1 LEEDV
6 AMRGTDHQQS
16 EMFSYISDEQRANGG
31 WSQLVATLLDRVV
44 DQGGQLAPCR
54 TSTLIPSGR

>member
-1 LEEDV
+1 
-6 AMRGTDHQQS
+6 MRGTDHQQS